1 MKIKIQ
7 RINFIFFT
15 TAFLLILGCGK
26 TSIDEIPS
34 YIQVDTIS
42 INVNSVQGTA
52 SQKIT
57 DVWVNAG
64 NDLIGAFELPAQ
76 FPLLKSGSTQL
87 SLFAGVKL
95 NGINETRAPYPFYDR
110 IIKTINLEREKVTD
124 LGHLKFAY
132 AEKTKF
138 EWQENFEQDNLSI
151 EPTSRSEIKFS
162 RTLLPEL
169 KAAFPGEINEYA
181 AKVVISNDTLVFEA
195 ASHNFFK
202 LPTDGSA
209 VFLEMNY
216 KSNNPLSFG
225 VIVNGAVTSNRPVL
239 ILNPSSK
246 WNKIYINLTPTL
258 SNYSSANSFKIYFS
272 SVKSTEVPKA
282 EIYFD
287 NIKLLHF

>member
-1 MKIKIQ
+1 MKFNPIHI
-7 RINFIFFT
+7 IYFSFLPT
-15 TAFLLILGCGK
+15 LLLAFGCSK

-34 YIQVDTIS
+34 YIAVDTIS
-42 INVNSVQGTA
+42 ISVNSFQGTA

-57 DVWVNAG
+57 DIWVDAG

-76 FPLLKSGSTQL
+76 FPVLKNGSTQL
-87 SLFAGVKL
+87 SLFAGIKL

-110 IIKTINLEREKVTD
+110 ITKTVNLEREKITD
-124 LGHLKFAY
+124 LGHLKFSY
-132 AEKTKF
+132 SDKTKF
-138 EWQENFEQDNLSI
+138 ELQENFEQNNLTI
-151 EPTSRSEIKFS
+151 EPTSRSGISFS
-162 RTLLPEL
+162 RVFLPEL
-169 KAAFPGEINEYA
+169 KTAFPGEINEYA
-181 AKVVISNDTLVFEA
+181 AKVVIPNDTLVFEA

-202 LPTDGSA
+202 LPTDGTA

-225 VIVNGAVTSNRPVL
+225 LIVNGTVTSNRSVF
-239 ILNPSSK
+239 ILNPSDK

-272 SVKSTEVPKA
+272 SVKNPDVTKA
-282 EIYFD
+282 EIFFD